1 VIKRYSYQ
9 LLTAVADLQTE
20 IYKHTKKPIMPKL
33 LTAVEHSLGKES
45 AKATLSSFMD
55 EALQTYGDSVDD
67 VQSQWNDYELEFSF
81 KAMGMTVSGQ
91 LIVADDV
98 VTING
103 KIPFA
108 LSMFPG
114 KIERTMEDALRKALQ

>member
-1 VIKRYSYQ
+1 
-9 LLTAVADLQTE
+9 
-20 IYKHTKKPIMPKL
+20 
-33 LTAVEHSLGKES
+33 
-45 AKATLSSFMD
+45 MD

-67 VQSQWNDYELEFSF
+67 VQSQWNDYVLEFSF

-98 VTING
+98 VTVNG

-108 LSMFPG
+108 LSMFRG